1 MNNGVMETQC
11 TQCTHKDVCM
21 HKNDFLDIHNAVFNA
36 EVYKNHED
44 GRVSMQ
50 KVTNFEFVRDIIIR
64 CQYFTRYFPHITPN
78 RGNDELEGKSD
89 E

>member
-1 MNNGVMETQC
+1 MINGVMETQC

-44 GRVSMQ
+44 GSVSMR
-50 KVTNFEFVRDIIIR
+50 KVVDFDCLDDIVIK
-64 CQYFTRYFPHITPN
+64 CRYFEKITPTS
-78 RGNDELEGKSD
+78 RGI
-89 E
+89 